1 MSSPPA
7 TTMEEAEA
15 EAAAAGAAPLIRGL
29 PDEVVIWEILVRL
42 DPKSLLRCRAV
53 RRAWRRATSTRDLL
67 LAHHARQPSLPVL
80 YGYSCVGNDVMSI
93 SITPFNHR
101 SDLAA
106 GGQLQSVARLGPSLV
121 RPEASCD
128 GLLVLSIVST
138 YFAICN
144 PATRQYAPLRMISG
158 FRILGMYPHPPTGEY
173 RLLLHSL
180 ESTKST
186 EQVHVLSRTRAG
198 QAPRNQVGC
207 YVLSLGSGQ
216 PPRYIECADSKEL
229 KLSNNHVLFRCCL
242 HCYPVR
248 HGSGSIMILVFDT
261 TAESFR
267 LMRAPVFPGGCG
279 DLFQMDG
286 MLGMS
291 SSNFAKTIMGIW
303 VLRDYESEDWIL
315 KCKIELP
322 LMEIRVLLDNH
333 DHDNFSDVVVVAGD
347 GEFLVLVKF
356 AGRLLQVNMDGKLV
370 TTFHRKGIHPTQI
383 QLKQSLVPHAFFSSL
398 DGYVV
403 NDWPFI

>member
-7 TTMEEAEA
+7 TTMA
-15 EAAAAGAAPLIRGL
+15 EAATAEATPLIRGL

-42 DPKSLLRCRAV
+42 DPRSLLRCRAV
-53 RRAWRRATSTRDLL
+53 RRAWRRATSARGFL

-93 SITPFNHR
+93 SIIPFDHR
-101 SDLAA
+101 SGLAA
-106 GGQLQSVARLGPSLV
+106 ADQLQPVARLGHALIL
-121 RPEASCD
+121 PEASCD
-128 GLLVLSIVST
+128 GLLVLSIASA

-158 FRILGMYPHPPTGEY
+158 FSILGMYPHRPTGEY
-173 RLLLHSL
+173 RLLMYSSK
-180 ESTKST
+180 STKST
-186 EQVHVLSRTRAG
+186 EQASVLSRTRTR
-198 QAPRNQVGC
+198 QAPRNQVVW

-216 PPRYIECADSKEL
+216 PPRYIECADAKEL
-229 KLSNNHVLFRCCL
+229 KLSNNSVLFRGCL
-242 HCYPVR
+242 HWYPVR
-248 HGSGSIMILVFDT
+248 HGSGSIMIMVFDT

-267 LMRAPVFPGGCG
+267 LMRALVFPGGCD
-279 DLFQMDG
+279 DLFEMDG

-291 SSNFAKTIMGIW
+291 SSNKAKTIICIW

-322 LMEIRVLLDNH
+322 VMEIRVPWDSH
-333 DHDNFSDVVVVAGD
+333 DHEIFWDVVVVSGD
-347 GEFLVLVKF
+347 GELLVLVKY
-356 AGRLLQVNMDGKLV
+356 AGRLLQVDMDGKLV
-370 TTFHRKGIHPTQI
+370 TTFHHKGVRPTQL
-383 QLKQSLVPHAFFSSL
+383 QLKQSLVPHAFFPSL
-398 DGYVV
+398 EGYVV